1 MKIKVGCIRRYRSW
15 VMLFS
20 TVHIKGFKCCS
31 FAGCSTRSGQ
41 SVLLYLWNA
50 RFRGQIAGHWTVAWK
65 WVGACPKMEAL
76 LQLRMLPVL
85 FILFFT
91 KILPIQ
97 ETVTLALTAA
107 HRSLFHVCPI
117 LHWISNINSDSQCWI
132 TYLIMRI
139 IFKDEYNL

>member
-1 MKIKVGCIRRYRSW
+1 MKIKDGCIRRYRSW

-31 FAGCSTRSGQ
+31 FVGSSTRSGQ
-41 SVLLYLWNA
+41 SVLLYVWNA

-85 FILFFT
+85 FILFLT

-97 ETVTLALTAA
+97 ETVTLALSVR
-107 HRSLFHVCPI
+107 HWSLFHVCPI
-117 LHWISNINSDSQCWI
+117 SHWISNIKAYSQC
-132 TYLIMRI
+132 
-139 IFKDEYNL
+139 